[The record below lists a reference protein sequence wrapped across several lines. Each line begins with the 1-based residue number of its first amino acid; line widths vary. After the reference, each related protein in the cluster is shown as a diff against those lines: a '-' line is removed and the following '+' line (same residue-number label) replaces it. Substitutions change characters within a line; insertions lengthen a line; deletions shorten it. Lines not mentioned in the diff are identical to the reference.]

1 MFRHVNIH
9 HEVLQYF
16 NFQAQFPMGNY
27 EIKKCSQ
34 VKGLNSFCFGGG
46 GRLLQ
51 FHKILLH
58 KYYFDPIPYSG
69 KSNLDND
76 VIHFNRRY
84 L

>member
-1 MFRHVNIH
+1 MNIH

-16 NFQAQFPMGNY
+16 NFQTKFEIWNY
-27 EIKKCSQ
+27 EIKKCFQ
-34 VKGLNSFCFGGG
+34 MKELKSFCLGGG
-46 GRLLQ
+46 GDRLLQ

-76 VIHFNRRY
+76 VFDFNHRY